1 MTSQYAAILAT
12 IILSCVIGFQLLLAA
27 GLPLGRG
34 AWGGQFTVLPRKL
47 RFSSLAA
54 AGILALAAWIV
65 LTRTG
70 LVLAGDESLV
80 IQVATWVFVGFF
92 LLNTLGN
99 IVSKSPL
106 ERKVMTPVTLIL
118 ATCFA
123 VVALSQGA

>member
-1 MTSQYAAILAT
+1 MNSQYAAIAAT

-65 LTRTG
+65 LTRAG
-70 LVLAGDESLV
+70 LIVAGDVS
-80 IQVATWVFVGFF
+80 IIIRVATWVFVGFF
-92 LLNTLGN
+92 VLNTLGN
-99 IVSKSPL
+99 IVSKSQV

-118 ATCFA
+118 AACFA
-123 VVALSQGA
+123 LVALS